1 MPTLD
6 LDEALRLIRTTP
18 GYIEIGVELAQRA
31 SENRIVVNRVLEDRA
46 QTSLRGVIMLG
57 PEAVQST
64 PLSLAQTLVHEHF
77 HLHQNPLQK
86 TSSFWLGALSRTA
99 TMRRYEQPAYQ
110 AAINFLEAVKRAH
123 PYLRTEAENEQ
134 AAVRQVFAINFGGTL
149 N

>member
-18 GYIEIGVELAQRA
+18 GYIKIGVELAQRA
-31 SENRIVVNRVLEDRA
+31 ADNRIIFNRVLEDRA
-46 QTSLRGVIMLG
+46 QTSLTGVIALG
-57 PEAVQST
+57 PEAVQSS

-86 TSSFWLGALSRTA
+86 TTSFWLGAISRTA

-110 AAINFLEAVKRAH
+110 AAIDFLETVKRAH
-123 PYLRTEAENEQ
+123 PHLRAEAENEQ
-134 AAVRQVFAINFGGTL
+134 AAVRQVFAGNFGGAL